1 MQNYLTKSVAGF
13 SIEFAL
19 LNPAGFYLYT
29 IYNLQGLMDSQIG
42 ETGSIDTNDVV
53 FGIHAFMLA
62 SIQLTQTF
70 MYDRG
75 KQSTNWFWVSF
86 LIFEFHLVV
95 ILYGIEVAKPVA
107 TSQDWFTIRM
117 CGYFKAA
124 ITFIKYMP

>member
-1 MQNYLTKSVAGF
+1 MTKSVAGF

-29 IYNLQGLMDSQIG
+29 IYNLQGLMNPQIG

-75 KQSTNWFWVSF
+75 KQSTNWFWVGF
-86 LIFEFHLVV
+86 LIFEFVLVV
-95 ILYGIEVAKPVA
+95 TFFIVEVSNPNAV
-107 TSQDWFTIRM
+107 TQGWFTIRM
-117 CGYFKAA
+117 CGYCKAA
-124 ITFIKYMP
+124 ITFFKYMP